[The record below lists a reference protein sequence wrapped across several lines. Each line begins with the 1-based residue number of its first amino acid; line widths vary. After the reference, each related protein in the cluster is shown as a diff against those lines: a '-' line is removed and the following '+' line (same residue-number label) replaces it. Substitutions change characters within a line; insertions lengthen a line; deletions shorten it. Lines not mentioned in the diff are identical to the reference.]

1 MACFMYGQVRLA
13 SLFLLPQCAIF
24 VAHIHYSRIRI
35 SIIPVRMKSFL
46 KMFLASLLGIVAGS
60 GCLIFILFTFIAG
73 AIASLASF
81 GSSDVE
87 PVAIKANTVLKIN
100 LSQIS
105 EIVESNPLD
114 NLLSSSKED
123 MPVSLTEAVRA
134 IKKAKNNPNISG
146 IYLNVEHI
154 QAGMASVDELR
165 RALQDFRAS
174 GKVIVAYADDFS
186 QKAYYLASVADQIT
200 LNPEGSVSIM
210 GIASSTLMM
219 RSALSKLGIKT
230 EVFKVGTYKSAVEPF
245 ILDHM
250 SEANKEQVQTYID
263 GLWHNITSTIAEARG
278 IEPDSIRLIAERGE
292 AFAPAQLFV
301 ERKLVDTLL
310 YRRDI
315 KGLMAER
322 LQLSKPEEVNM
333 VTLSEMVNQPE
344 VGAPI
349 SGDAISVIVAEGEIM
364 PEKASLYGGVTSI
377 TYDLVDKL
385 QEVAKREDVKA
396 VVLRINSPGGSA
408 FLSEQIWREVKAL
421 QELKPVVVSMG
432 DVAASGGY
440 YIASA
445 ADRIVAEANTL
456 TGSIGIFGLVQ
467 NASELASRLGVNLD
481 IVKTS
486 KFANLESGGLA
497 GLPINPMTDEERA
510 LIQRMVERGYRTFL
524 SRVAEGRNMTL
535 EQVDQVAQGRVWLGS
550 KALELGLVDELGGLS
565 TAVEAAAKLANLSE
579 YRLDYGETS
588 RNILSELLESQSS
601 SDFVARLKYS
611 FMSPRERELL
621 LLLERQTASLGVQAR
636 LPYEISVY

>member
-1 MACFMYGQVRLA
+1 
-13 SLFLLPQCAIF
+13 
-24 VAHIHYSRIRI
+24 
-35 SIIPVRMKSFL
+35 
-46 KMFLASLLGIVAGS
+46 MFFASLLGIIAGS
-60 GCLIFILFTFIAG
+60 GCLIFILFSLIAG
-73 AIASLASF
+73 AIASLATF
-81 GSSDVE
+81 GSSEAE

-114 NLLSSSKED
+114 NLLSTKDQDE
-123 MPVSLTEAVRA
+123 PVSLTEAVRA
-134 IKKAKNNPNISG
+134 IHKAKNNPNISG
-146 IYLNVEHI
+146 IYLNVEDMH
-154 QAGMASVDELR
+154 AGMASVDELR
-165 RALQDFRAS
+165 RALENFRGS
-174 GKVIVAYADDFS
+174 GKFIVAYADNFS
-186 QKAYYLASVADQIT
+186 QKAYYLSSVADQVL
-200 LNPEGSVSIM
+200 LNPEGSIGIM

-263 GLWHNITSTIAEARG
+263 GLWSSITSTIAKARG
-278 IEPDSIRLIAERGE
+278 IEADSVRAIAERGE
-292 AFAPAQLFV
+292 AFAPAKLFV
-301 ERKLVDTLL
+301 ERKLIDTLV

-315 KGLMAER
+315 KGLIADRM
-322 LQLSKPEEVNM
+322 QLSKPEDVNM
-333 VTLSEMVNQPE
+333 VTLSQMAAQPE
-344 VGAPI
+344 VGRATT
-349 SGDAISVIVAEGEIM
+349 GDAISVIVAEGEIM
-364 PEKASLYGGVTSI
+364 PKMASLYSSVTSI
-377 TYDLVDKL
+377 NYDLVDKL
-385 QEVAKREDVKA
+385 QKVAKNDDIKA
-396 VVLRINSPGGSA
+396 VVLRISSPGGSA

-421 QELKPVVVSMG
+421 RELKPVVVSMG

-456 TGSIGIFGLVQ
+456 TGSIGIFGMVQ

-486 KFANLESGGLA
+486 KFANLETGSIA
-497 GLPINPMTDEERA
+497 GLPINPMTDEERM
-510 LIQRMVERGYRTFL
+510 LIQRMVERGYETFL

-535 EQVDQVAQGRVWLGS
+535 EQVDQVAQGRVWLGR

-588 RNILSELLESQSS
+588 RNIFSELLDSQSS
-601 SDFVARLKYS
+601 SDFVAKLKYS

>member
-1 MACFMYGQVRLA
+1 
-13 SLFLLPQCAIF
+13 
-24 VAHIHYSRIRI
+24 
-35 SIIPVRMKSFL
+35 MKSFL

-60 GCLIFILFTFIAG
+60 GCLIFILFTLIAG

-114 NLLSSSKED
+114 NLLSSNKED

-186 QKAYYLASVADQIT
+186 QKAYYLASVADQIM
-200 LNPEGSVSIM
+200 LNPEGSVGIM

>member
-1 MACFMYGQVRLA
+1 
-13 SLFLLPQCAIF
+13 
-24 VAHIHYSRIRI
+24 
-35 SIIPVRMKSFL
+35 
-46 KMFLASLLGIVAGS
+46 
-60 GCLIFILFTFIAG
+60 
-73 AIASLASF
+73 
-81 GSSDVE
+81 
-87 PVAIKANTVLKIN
+87 
-100 LSQIS
+100 
-105 EIVESNPLD
+105 
-114 NLLSSSKED
+114 
-123 MPVSLTEAVRA
+123 
-134 IKKAKNNPNISG
+134 
-146 IYLNVEHI
+146 
-154 QAGMASVDELR
+154 
-165 RALQDFRAS
+165 
-174 GKVIVAYADDFS
+174 
-186 QKAYYLASVADQIT
+186 
-200 LNPEGSVSIM
+200 
-210 GIASSTLMM
+210 
-219 RSALSKLGIKT
+219 
-230 EVFKVGTYKSAVEPF
+230 
-245 ILDHM
+245 
-250 SEANKEQVQTYID
+250 
-263 GLWHNITSTIAEARG
+263 
-278 IEPDSIRLIAERGE
+278 
-292 AFAPAQLFV
+292 
-301 ERKLVDTLL
+301 
-310 YRRDI
+310 
-315 KGLMAER
+315 
-322 LQLSKPEEVNM
+322 M

-579 YRLDYGETS
+579 YRLDYGQTS

>member
-60 GCLIFILFTFIAG
+60 GCLILILFTFIAG

-87 PVAIKANTVLKIN
+87 PAAIKANTVLKIN

-315 KGLMAER
+315 KGFMAER
-322 LQLSKPEEVNM
+322 LQLGKPEEVNM

-579 YRLDYGETS
+579 YRLDYGQTS

>member
-60 GCLIFILFTFIAG
+60 GCLILILFTFIAG

-322 LQLSKPEEVNM
+322 LQLGKPEEVNM

-486 KFANLESGGLA
+486 KFANLQSGGLA

-579 YRLDYGETS
+579 YRLDYGQTS